1 MVGETPL
8 TKADA
13 LLAELRSRRL
23 AKESAARA
31 EHADALAKQVA
42 KAAANRR
49 ELLSKFD
56 RLDQMFG
63 DVHRL
68 FVDVNH
74 RLVAIEKAQSA
85 LAIKPTRRELTSW
98 SPEMLA
104 TAMRD
109 MSRAELAKLLQ

>member
-1 MVGETPL
+1 M
-8 TKADA
+8 TKTDA

-23 AKESAARA
+23 AKESAARV
-31 EHADALAKQVA
+31 EHADALAKQAA

-49 ELLSKFD
+49 ELLAKFD
-56 RLDQMFG
+56 HLDQMFV
-63 DVHRL
+63 DVQRQ
-68 FVDVNH
+68 FVDVKH
-74 RLVAIEKAQSA
+74 RLEVIEKAQSA

-109 MSRAELAKLLQ
+109 MPATELAKLLQ